1 MAKMCLTDG
10 IKRLYAFIFCVC
22 LLISAVLITPRVFV
36 LIHQQIVENKILPA
50 DDIRI
55 IDREFNV
62 ILNGNQSMQTIIYY
76 RFYPQSSITASAYKG
91 RVAVTTQSK
100 TKNFL
105 SDHTELWV
113 LGKRDNQRIQD
124 ILLNKIEYKI
134 IDDIKESCIE
144 SSGEQYCEY
153 MKTLSERGYKSMI
166 MVPVDR
172 KTDHSVI
179 GYVLFMFTDLV
190 PETDLQSTV
199 DRIRLHLSKIEPS
212 LQYLRG

>member
-1 MAKMCLTDG
+1 MAKKYLTDG
-10 IKRLYAFIFCVC
+10 IKKLYAFIFCIS

-50 DDIRI
+50 DDIRV

-62 ILNGNQSMQTIIYY
+62 ILNGNQAMQTIIYY
-76 RFYPQSSITASAYKG
+76 RFYPQSNITTSAYKG

-113 LGKRDNQRIQD
+113 LDKHDNNRIQD
-124 ILLNKIEYKI
+124 ILLNKIEYKS
-134 IDDIKESCIE
+134 IDEIKKSCIE
-144 SSGEQYCEY
+144 SQNAQYCEY
-153 MKTLSERGYKSMI
+153 MKTLAERGYKSMI
-166 MVPVDR
+166 LVPVDK

-190 PETDLQSTV
+190 PATDLQNTV

-212 LQYLRG
+212 LQYLRD

>member
-1 MAKMCLTDG
+1 MAKTYLTDG
-10 IKRLYAFIFCVC
+10 IKKLYAFIFCVS
-22 LLISAVLITPRVFV
+22 IIIGVVLITPRVFV

-50 DDIRI
+50 DDIRV
-55 IDREFNV
+55 IDKEFNV

-76 RFYPQSSITASAYKG
+76 RFYPQSNITAAAYKG

-113 LGKRDNQRIQD
+113 LGKRDHDRIQD
-124 ILLNKIEYKI
+124 ILLNKVEYKS
-134 IDDIKESCIE
+134 IDEIKRSCIE
-144 SSGEQYCEY
+144 SPGAQYCEY
-153 MKTLSERGYKSMI
+153 MKTLAERGYKSMI

-190 PETDLQSTV
+190 PESDLQSTV
-199 DRIRLHLSKIEPS
+199 HRIRLHLSKIEPS
-212 LQYLRG
+212 LQYLRD